1 MENPAPRGAGF
12 FVAFLV
18 SNFLVKFA
26 TRPGIKPQAPGHRL
40 PARHAK
46 GVPYYSERTS
56 GATG

>member
-1 MENPAPRGAGF
+1 MENPAPKGAGF
-12 FVAFLV
+12 FVSGRV
-18 SNFLVKFA
+18 CH
-26 TRPGIKPQAPGHRL
+26 RPGIKPQAPGHRL